1 MSFERVHR
9 RRLLW
14 RASAAALTSL
24 KLLDAEGNDL
34 TQAAPG
40 VYPVA
45 SITSVGSNYCFK
57 PDDLTVTVLK
67 VGDGS
72 VTMESWTEGETPAE
86 PVAVSDTHTE
96 QAAVITYAAQGT
108 DVDNDALWSDQK
120 PTAPGAYTVR
130 AVWPE
135 QLGYDRLVRTAN
147 FSIVSS
153 VDWSAVHWNY
163 DPLNPTRTTITLE
176 GLPDY
181 LAQDA
186 VYSNNTALY
195 LDDTGKY
202 RTATVE
208 FPSYP
213 NLTVPDEIK
222 SIEWYCKK
230 GYTYG
235 TYTLRLKAVNCDVT
249 FTPRTAQP
257 GQTLSAGAKI
267 YSNQEIYIDVSV
279 PEGYT
284 LVALALTNSSF
295 TQVVENKDES
305 LKQDGARYKLTAPN
319 DTKSYDL
326 NVLAFAMPEDGIG
339 LSQGSPASL
348 IYYAPSPDGKRPG
361 YSETLDLTEYFDLA
375 PDVKCEFTSSGSNN
389 GKFSLNG
396 SILSW
401 TSGDVTSAG
410 RDFQVKQGITW
421 DKWSSQDFR
430 GRRPADHLLQRLAQG
445 GAGACQPAQTSTAR
459 SSLPGCRRHDRAIP
473 LPARGGELH
482 GAATAPRCAGSGSAI
497 RWASWDGHRGRDGDD
512 LYGHRRRIE
521 DCLPA
526 AALQR
531 RRGHGRATACITN
544 EATCGEAWT
553 YSTAIVSL
561 TASSNAIELDEQV
574 DADRHR
580 APQCERR
587 AQRTGLAQLYS
598 WMAADLWRAGCRST
612 AGVAQFTLSGA
623 KILEH
628 RQPHGVCRVPE

>member
-1 MSFERVHR
+1 M
-9 RRLLW
+9 
-14 RASAAALTSL
+14 
-24 KLLDAEGNDL
+24 
-34 TQAAPG
+34 
-40 VYPVA
+40 
-45 SITSVGSNYCFK
+45 GSNYCFK

-96 QAAVITYAAQGT
+96 KAAVITYAAQGT
-108 DVDNDALWSDQK
+108 DVNNDSLWSDQK

-163 DPLNPTRTTITLE
+163 DPLDPTRTTITLE

-267 YSNQEIYIDVSV
+267 YSNQEIYIDVTV

-421 DKWSSQDFR
+421 DKWSSQDSVAV
-430 GRRPADHLLQRLAQG
+430 GQ
-445 GAGACQPAQTSTAR
+445 QT
-459 SSLPGCRRHDRAIP
+459 I
-473 LPARGGELH
+473 
-482 GAATAPRCAGSGSAI
+482 
-497 RWASWDGHRGRDGDD
+497 
-512 LYGHRRRIE
+512 
-521 DCLPA
+521 
-526 AALQR
+526 
-531 RRGHGRATACITN
+531 
-544 EATCGEAWT
+544 
-553 YSTAIVSL
+553 
-561 TASSNAIELDEQV
+561 SSNASLKVVQ
-574 DADRHR
+574 
-580 APQCERR
+580 ERVS
-587 AQRTGLAQLYS
+587 QPDFNGTVIP
-598 WMAADLWRAGCRST
+598 AG
-612 AGVAQFTLSGA
+612 
-623 KILEH
+623 
-628 RQPHGVCRVPE
+628 